1 MNLGQKVVKHR
12 RIILIVAVILLIPA
26 VIGMRATR
34 INYDMLT
41 YLPDDIETMKG
52 QEMLQKDFGKGG
64 FSLVVVENMKTSDVS
79 KLKSDIEK
87 VKHVD
92 SVVSLEDVLD
102 PTIPQEM
109 LPTEIRNNIHNKDAS
124 MLVVFFKTSTSD
136 DRTLEAIDQIRGLAK
151 KDVYVSGLS
160 SLVSDLKTL
169 CQQEEPKYVGIAVL
183 LSLAAMML
191 LLDSYAAPFIFLLS
205 IGMAILYNMGTNVFF
220 GEISYI
226 TKAIAAV
233 LQLGVTMDYSIFLWH
248 SYAEKLEKLGGD
260 EHRLEAM
267 EEAINDTLTAVT
279 GSSITTIAGFL
290 ALCFMT
296 YKMGMDLGIVV
307 AKGCALGVIASVT
320 ILPCMILASGNIL
333 NKTVHRS
340 LIPDCSKL
348 AHGLTSRY
356 GIYIAIFILL
366 VVPAVHGYNNENIV
380 YDFSK
385 MLASNSKQLDLGD
398 DSFMVANDKLE
409 KDFNIGTTHLIIAD
423 SSMSPKDGRAMSDE
437 IKKVDGVDNVLGMDS
452 FLGTSIPRQ
461 MLPDQITN
469 SLTAKGHQLIMVNS
483 KYKVSTDECNKQVD
497 QLKSITKK
505 YDKGAKVIGEAA
517 ATKDLIQI
525 TNKDFKVVSLIS
537 IAAVF
542 VIILLVLKSA
552 SLPFILVAAIE
563 FAIYV
568 NLGIPG
574 YTGLELPFIVPV
586 CISTIQLGSTV
597 DYAILMSTRYK
608 QERMSGKTKR
618 DAIQIATATSIPSVM
633 VSALGFFTATFGV
646 SIYSNIGIIS
656 TFCQLMARGAIISM
670 LTVIL
675 LLPSLLMALDK
686 VICKTTKGL
695 KEVYAREHGNSGSE
709 AAAQ

>member
-183 LSLAAMML
+183 LYLAAMML

-260 EHRLEAM
+260 EHRLDAM
-267 EEAINDTLTAVT
+267 ADAINDTLTAVT

-296 YKMGMDLGIVV
+296 YKMGMDLGIVM

-437 IKKVDGVDNVLGMDS
+437 IKKVDGVDNVLGLDS